1 MECFPFVFVDG
12 QLHRRRLLAVLLRQ
26 SSMEAKAKAKANTAP
41 NGQATFFLTS
51 HQNRG
56 REWVWV
62 CVWVLGVSDGGYL
75 MPYRPFYGSP
85 LDGCS
90 MALDVGRVSSVFCF
104 PSSASESSART
115 LKKKKSLKVMSET
128 CGK

>member
-62 CVWVLGVSDGGYL
+62 CVWVLGVSDGGTL
-75 MPYRPFYGSP
+75 CHIGPSMDRH
-85 LDGCS
+85 S
-90 MALDVGRVSSVFCF
+90 MAVQWLWMLAVSLQSSVFRLLLL
-104 PSSASESSART
+104 SLLLRH
-115 LKKKKSLKVMSET
+115 LKKKELEGYV
-128 CGK
+128 